1 MKLFYSPSEKLLLS
15 IKDPATIVLSSF
27 LWNLAWN
34 TYCRI
39 DNKETNGARLTGKE
53 CRLMVHVS
61 GLLQR

>member
-1 MKLFYSPSEKLLLS
+1 MKLFYSPAERLLLS
-15 IKDPATIVLSSF
+15 INDPATVVLSSF

-39 DNKETNGARLTGKE
+39 DDKEHHGARLTSKE
-53 CRLMVHVS
+53 CRLMLHIS